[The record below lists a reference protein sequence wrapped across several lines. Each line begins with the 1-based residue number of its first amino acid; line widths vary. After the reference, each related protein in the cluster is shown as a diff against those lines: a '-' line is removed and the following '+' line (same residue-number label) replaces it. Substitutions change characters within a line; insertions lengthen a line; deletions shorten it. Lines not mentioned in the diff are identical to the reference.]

1 MRRTVAVY
9 YPRSAA
15 NTASLRDFCD
25 RITGTHN
32 VNASMT
38 LPTAGSQLPR
48 STPLPTLVS
57 TTLCTEQCTELWF
70 GTGAL
75 LRHLRSGTP
84 VRSIATHP
92 RRAPQSNRPRP
103 QAAPT
108 AVVPPLAL
116 SVGSLFVC
124 PTLDTLRM
132 SSTPFPL
139 HTFPHHSDTLGGVIR
154 GTQEQKNS
162 GWHEGESSRS
172 CSFVRG
178 PIEEIGLHDRLLGRG
193 PRDSGGRPEYC
204 AEVS

>member
-1 MRRTVAVY
+1 
-9 YPRSAA
+9 
-15 NTASLRDFCD
+15 
-25 RITGTHN
+25 
-32 VNASMT
+32 MT

-75 LRHLRSGTP
+75 VRHLRSGTP

-103 QAAPT
+103 QDAPT

-139 HTFPHHSDTLGGVIR
+139 HTFPHHSDTAERPLGAADECR
-154 GTQEQKNS
+154 LRA
-162 GWHEGESSRS
+162 HAHRARPSRDTV
-172 CSFVRG
+172 FVLSVPTHTLRSDSNVAPTDRG
-178 PIEEIGLHDRLLGRG
+178 PLG
-193 PRDSGGRPEYC
+193 
-204 AEVS
+204 